1 MIRINLLPVSDEEVI
16 TQARIQL
23 LLFVGLLVIEAIV
36 LFLIFASNN
45 SEIEELDTELNK
57 KRAVVAQ
64 IKKDVQ
70 DADALKK
77 ETEKLEKQLD
87 VLNQLKQKRSGP
99 VRVLDELQ
107 SIMSPPR
114 DEEDRFAQLQKNW
127 NVEWDT
133 RRLWIHQLEE
143 AGGMFELSGGAV
155 NADDVAEFL
164 QRLNTAE
171 HFYDIQLDVVEAK
184 EESLP
189 GGSRGDKKVARYVT
203 FKLAGK
209 ISYQGKSKEPPPEP
223 EDDKKKRGRKR

>member
-164 QRLNTAE
+164 QRL
-171 HFYDIQLDVVEAK
+171 
-184 EESLP
+184 
-189 GGSRGDKKVARYVT
+189 
-203 FKLAGK
+203 
-209 ISYQGKSKEPPPEP
+209 
-223 EDDKKKRGRKR
+223 

>member
-57 KRAVVAQ
+57 KRAIVAQ

-87 VLNQLKQKRSGP
+87 VLNQLKQRRSGP
-99 VRVLDELQ
+99 VKVLDEMQ
-107 SIMSPPR
+107 AMMSAPR

-133 RRLWIHQLEE
+133 RRLWIDKLVE
-143 AGGMFELSGGAV
+143 AGGSFELEGGAV

-171 HFYDIQLDVVEAK
+171 HFYDIQLDIVQAQQK
-184 EESLP
+184 S
-189 GGSRGDKKVARYVT
+189 SKKRGRDSQAVRYVT

-209 ISYQGKSKEPPPEP
+209 MSYQGKSKEPPPEP
-223 EDDKKKRGRKR
+223 DAGKKKRGK

>member
-77 ETEKLEKQLD
+77 ETEQLEKQLD
-87 VLNQLKQKRSGP
+87 VLNQLKQRRSGP
-99 VRVLDELQ
+99 VKVLDELQ
-107 SIMSPPR
+107 AMMSPPR

-133 RRLWIHQLEE
+133 RRLWINKLSESKGVFALE
-143 AGGMFELSGGAV
+143 GGAV

-171 HFYDIQLDVVEAK
+171 HFYDIQLDIVQAQQT
-184 EESLP
+184 S
-189 GGSRGDKKVARYVT
+189 GGTSNGRATQAVRYVS
-203 FKLAGK
+203 FKLEGK
-209 ISYQGKSKEPPPEP
+209 VSYQGKSKEPPPTP
-223 EDDKKKRGRKR
+223 DDGKK

>member
-1 MIRINLLPVSDEEVI
+1 MIRINLLPVSDEDRI
-16 TQARIQL
+16 SQARIQL
-23 LLFVGLLVIEAIV
+23 LLFIGLLVIEAIV
-36 LFLIFASNN
+36 LFLIYASNS
-45 SEIEELDTELNK
+45 SEIEELDKELNK

-87 VLNQLKQKRSGP
+87 VLNQLKQKRSGKQKAAY
-99 VRVLDELQ
+99 EMQ
-107 SIMSPPR
+107 SMMSPPR

-133 RRLWIHQLEE
+133 RRLWINTLTES
-143 AGGMFELSGGAV
+143 AGVFELEGGAV

-171 HFYDIQLDVVEAK
+171 HFYDIQLDIVQAK
-184 EESLP
+184 QDSS
-189 GGSRGDKKVARYVT
+189 GKGRGATKVRYVT

-209 ISYQGKSKEPPPEP
+209 ISYQGKSKEAPPAPP
-223 EDDKKKRGRKR
+223 AGKKGKKK

>member
-45 SEIEELDTELNK
+45 SEVDELDAELNK

-87 VLNQLKQKRSGP
+87 VLNQLKQRRSGP
-99 VRVLDELQ
+99 VKVLDELQ
-107 SIMSPPR
+107 SMMSPPR

-133 RRLWIHQLEE
+133 RRLWIDNLAE
-143 AGGMFELSGGAV
+143 ANGSFELSGGAV

-171 HFYDIQLDVVEAK
+171 HFYDIQLDIVQAQQK
-184 EESLP
+184 S
-189 GGSRGDKKVARYVT
+189 GGKSSGRDNQALRYVT

-209 ISYQGKSKEPPPEP
+209 MSYQGKSKEPPPEP
-223 EDDKKKRGRKR
+223 DDGKKKRGRKK